1 MAPVDV
7 ANARAQKPRR
17 LARALSSSKRR
28 GSRIAARHADD
39 ELLITRTFD
48 APASTVFALWSDAE
62 PMKHWM
68 GPEGFTCPDVEM
80 DFRVGDAYRAMIESQ
95 EYGESWFGGVYREI
109 VRDKRLPQR

>member
-1 MAPVDV
+1 
-7 ANARAQKPRR
+7 
-17 LARALSSSKRR
+17 
-28 GSRIAARHADD
+28 
-39 ELLITRTFD
+39 
-48 APASTVFALWSDAE
+48 
-62 PMKHWM
+62 M